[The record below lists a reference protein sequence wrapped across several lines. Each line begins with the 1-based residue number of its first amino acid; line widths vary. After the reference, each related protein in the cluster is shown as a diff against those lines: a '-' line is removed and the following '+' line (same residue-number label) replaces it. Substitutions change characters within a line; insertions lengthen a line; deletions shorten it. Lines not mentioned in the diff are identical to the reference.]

1 MKQLCTLLLLTVSVM
16 TSCTRSEQVPEQ
28 IQSFNLSDI
37 RLLDSDFR
45 HAQEMDMRYILGI
58 DPDRLLAPY
67 LKEAGLTPK
76 MDNYTNWENTGLDGH
91 VGGHYLSALSYM
103 YASTGNDEIKRRL
116 DYFISELKRCADA
129 NGNGYISGVPEGKQI
144 WKEIS
149 EGDIRAESFG
159 LNNRWVPLYNIHK
172 IYAGLRDAYLVYGSK
187 DAG

>member
-1 MKQLCTLLLLTVSVM
+1 MKQLCTLLLLSVSVM
-16 TSCTRSEQVPEQ
+16 TSCTMSEQVPEQ

-76 MDNYTNWENTGLDGH
+76 ADNYTNWENTGLDGH

-103 YASTGNDEIKRRL
+103 YASTG
-116 DYFISELKRCADA
+116 
-129 NGNGYISGVPEGKQI
+129 YILEEASHFFWGK
-144 WKEIS
+144 S
-149 EGDIRAESFG
+149 
-159 LNNRWVPLYNIHK
+159 
-172 IYAGLRDAYLVYGSK
+172 
-187 DAG
+187 